1 MADPRTPESPE
12 DVLAALRSENARLR
26 ERASEAERRLQGVE
40 TELREIKQSGA
51 LRIGRLISRLLPGG
65 LKHRLYDRFRR
76 AEPLR
81 SEETVA
87 SAPRTEP
94 GSAAAPIRFSVI
106 VPVYGHARHLPAML
120 DSLLGQ
126 TRKPEE
132 IILVDDASPE
142 PEVSEILGRVDGR
155 QGVRV
160 LRNER
165 NLGISG
171 TTNRG
176 IAAAGGT
183 HLAFVDCDDLLE
195 PRALE
200 EVEALLVSQPGLDF
214 VYTDRIDIDADGHE
228 LQRWHFA
235 ERAARPPLAEL
246 REGMFTSHL
255 KVVSAAALR
264 EVGLFKSRYD
274 LTQDYDLSLRLAERG
289 HLGHLPDAVYR
300 HRIHGSQQSQQQQL
314 RQEQALERIR
324 ADSVRRERLRSAIT
338 GPLVSVLLEE
348 DAHESD
354 VRQTRASLERME
366 GRWEIASGGR
376 LRGDYVLRLV
386 PGARFGDPGAL
397 PRMLERLEES
407 PELAGCCAK
416 VVHQGW
422 VLSSGGYRRAGT
434 EGFTVFGLEQQGKAA
449 GDLSTLV
456 ESRCDWLP
464 RGASLWRRDIA
475 GRFAP
480 AAGIVRALQAQEL
493 VLRLQA
499 AGLEVGTCPTV
510 ELEWNGHPGADDPAR
525 ILDSLRAI
533 HREHG
538 VLIQDDTLLRAIGWD
553 PRALAEIRARLLRS
567 G

>member
-1 MADPRTPESPE
+1 VADPRTPESPE
-12 DVLAALRSENARLR
+12 DLLAALRSENARLR
-26 ERASEAERRLQGVE
+26 ERASEAERRLERVE

-51 LRIGRLISRLLPGG
+51 LRIGRLISRLLPGW

-76 AEPLR
+76 PEPLR
-81 SEETVA
+81 SEETVPL
-87 SAPRTEP
+87 APRP
-94 GSAAAPIRFSVI
+94 GPGAQAAPIRFSVV

-120 DSLLGQ
+120 ESLLGQ
-126 TRKPEE
+126 TRQPEE
-132 IILVDDASPE
+132 IILVDDASPD
-142 PEVSEILGRVDGR
+142 PAVSDILARVAGR

-165 NLGISG
+165 NLGISA

-176 IAAAGGT
+176 IATAGGT

-195 PRALE
+195 PRALA
-200 EVEALLVSQPGLDF
+200 EVEALLLSRPDLDF

-228 LQRWHFA
+228 LQRWQFA

-289 HLGHLPDAVYR
+289 RLGYLPDAVYR

-324 ADSVRRERLRSAIT
+324 ADSTRRERLRSAT
-338 GPLVSVLLEE
+338 AGPLVSVLLEE
-348 DAHESD
+348 GAHESD
-354 VRQTRASLERME
+354 VRQTRASLEGME
-366 GRWEIASGGR
+366 GRWEIGSGGR
-376 LRGDYVLRLV
+376 LRSDYVLRLV
-386 PGARFGDPGAL
+386 PGARFTDPGGLA
-397 PRMLERLEES
+397 RMLERLEES

-416 VVHQGW
+416 VVRQGW
-422 VLSSGGYRRAGT
+422 VLSSGGYRRAAA
-434 EGFTVFGLEQQGKAA
+434 EGFTEFGLEQQGKAA
-449 GDLSTLV
+449 GDLSTLL

-464 RGASLWRRDIA
+464 RGASLWRRDVA
-475 GRFAP
+475 LRFAP
-480 AAGIVRALQAQEL
+480 AASLVRALQAQEL
-493 VLRLQA
+493 AIRLQA
-499 AGLEVGTCPTV
+499 VGLEVGTSPTV

-525 ILDSLRAI
+525 ILESLRAI

-538 VLIQDDTLLRAIGWD
+538 VLVENAALLRALGWD
-553 PRALAEIRARLLRS
+553 PRELAEIRARILRA

>member
-1 MADPRTPESPE
+1 MTDGPATNPGDEAE
-12 DVLAALRSENARLR
+12 GLRQENARLR
-26 ERASEAERRLQGVE
+26 ERAFAAEQRANHLEV
-40 TELREIKQSGA
+40 ELREIKQSGA

-76 AEPLR
+76 PEPLR
-81 SEETVA
+81 SEEPVA
-87 SAPRTEP
+87 QAPRP
-94 GSAAAPIRFSVI
+94 GPSAAAAPIRFSVV
-106 VPVYGHARHLPAML
+106 VPVYDHARHLPAML

-126 TRKPEE
+126 TRQPEE

-142 PEVSEILGRVDGR
+142 PEVSAILARVAGRP
-155 QGVRV
+155 GVRV
-160 LRNER
+160 LCNEK
-165 NLGISG
+165 NLGISA

-176 IAAAGGT
+176 IAVASGT
-183 HLAFVDCDDLLE
+183 YLAFVDCDDLLE
-195 PRALE
+195 PRALA
-200 EVEALLVSQPGLDF
+200 EVEALLLSRPDLEF

-289 HLGHLPDAVYR
+289 RLGHLPDAVYR
-300 HRIHGSQQSQQQQL
+300 HRIHGTQQSQQQQL

-324 ADSVRRERLRSAIT
+324 ADSIRRERLRSAT
-338 GPLVSVLLEE
+338 AAPLVSVQLEE
-348 DAHESD
+348 GAPESD
-354 VRQTRASLERME
+354 VRHTRASLERLE
-366 GRWEIASGGR
+366 GRWEIASGER

-397 PRMLERLEES
+397 ARMLERLEES
-407 PELAGCCAK
+407 PELAGCSAK
-416 VVHQGW
+416 VVHQGV
-422 VLSSGGYRRAGT
+422 VLSSGGYRRAST
-434 EGFTVFGLEQQGKAA
+434 EGFTVFGLEEQGKAA

-456 ESRCDWLP
+456 EARCHWLP
-464 RGASLWRRDIA
+464 RGASLWRRDVA
-475 GRFAP
+475 LRFAP
-480 AAGIVRALQAQEL
+480 AARLVRALQAQE
-493 VLRLQA
+493 VALRLQA

-510 ELEWNGHPGADDPAR
+510 ELEWSGHPGADDPAR
-525 ILDSLRAI
+525 ILDSLRTI
-533 HREHG
+533 HREQG
-538 VLIQDDTLLRAIGWD
+538 VLVQDAALLRALGWD
-553 PRALAEIRARLLRS
+553 PQELAQIRARILRS

>member
-1 MADPRTPESPE
+1 MADPRTPELPE

-26 ERASEAERRLQGVE
+26 ERASEAERRLRRVE

-51 LRIGRLISRLLPGG
+51 LRIGRLISGLLPGG

-76 AEPLR
+76 PEPLR
-81 SEETVA
+81 SEEPVA
-87 SAPRTEP
+87 RPLPLEP
-94 GSAAAPIRFSVI
+94 GVAAAPIRFSVV

-126 TRKPEE
+126 TRRPEE

-142 PEVSEILGRVDGR
+142 PDVSEILGRVDGR
-155 QGVRV
+155 QRVRV
-160 LRNER
+160 LRNEK
-165 NLGISG
+165 NLGISA

-176 IAAAGGT
+176 IAVAGGT

-195 PRALE
+195 PRALA
-200 EVEALLVSQPGLDF
+200 EVEALLLSRPDLEF
-214 VYTDRIDIDADGHE
+214 VYTDRIDIDAEGHE
-228 LQRWHFA
+228 LQRWSFT
-235 ERAARPPLAEL
+235 ERAARPPLPEL

-289 HLGHLPDAVYR
+289 RLGHLADAVYR
-300 HRIHGSQQSQQQQL
+300 HRIHGGQQSQQQQL
-314 RQEQALERIR
+314 RQEQVLERIR
-324 ADSVRRERLRSAIT
+324 ADSIRRERLRSPSSA
-338 GPLVSVLLEE
+338 PLVSVLLEE
-348 DAHESD
+348 DAHASD
-354 VRQTRASLERME
+354 VRQTRASLDGIE
-366 GRWEIASGGR
+366 GRWELASAGR
-376 LRGDYVLRLV
+376 LRGDYVMRLV
-386 PGARFGDPGAL
+386 PGARLGDPGAL
-397 PRMLERLEES
+397 ARMLERMEES

-422 VLSSGGYRRAGT
+422 VLSSGGYRRSAP

-464 RGASLWRRDIA
+464 RGASLWRRDVA
-475 GRFAP
+475 LRLAP
-480 AAGIVRALQAQEL
+480 AAGLVRALQAQEL
-493 VLRLQA
+493 ALRLQA

-525 ILDSLRAI
+525 ILESLRAI

-538 VLIQDDTLLRAIGWD
+538 VLIQDDTLLRALGWD
-553 PRALAEIRARLLRS
+553 PRALADIRARILRS

>member
-1 MADPRTPESPE
+1 
-12 DVLAALRSENARLR
+12 
-26 ERASEAERRLQGVE
+26 
-40 TELREIKQSGA
+40 
-51 LRIGRLISRLLPGG
+51 
-65 LKHRLYDRFRR
+65 
-76 AEPLR
+76 
-81 SEETVA
+81 
-87 SAPRTEP
+87 
-94 GSAAAPIRFSVI
+94 
-106 VPVYGHARHLPAML
+106 ML

-126 TRKPEE
+126 TRRPEE

-142 PEVSEILGRVDGR
+142 REVSEILRRVDGR

-160 LRNER
+160 LLNER

-176 IAAAGGT
+176 IAVASGT
-183 HLAFVDCDDLLE
+183 YLAFVDCDDLLE
-195 PRALE
+195 PRALA
-200 EVEALLVSQPGLDF
+200 EVEALLISRPDLEF

-228 LQRWHFA
+228 RQRWHFA

-264 EVGLFKSRYD
+264 EVGLFKPRYD

-300 HRIHGSQQSQQQQL
+300 HRIHESQQSQQQQL

-324 ADSVRRERLRSAIT
+324 ADSVRRERLRSAT
-338 GPLVSVLLEE
+338 AAPWVSVLLEE
-348 DAHESD
+348 DAPEAD
-354 VRQTRASLERME
+354 VRQTCASLEGME

-386 PGARFGDPGAL
+386 PGARFADPGAL
-397 PRMLERLEES
+397 ARMLERLEES

-422 VLSSGGYRRAGT
+422 VLSSGGDRRAAT
-434 EGFTVFGLEQQGKAA
+434 EGFTVFGLRQQGKAA
-449 GDLSTLV
+449 GDLSTLL

-464 RGASLWRRDIA
+464 RGASLWRRDVA
-475 GRFAP
+475 LRFAP
-480 AAGIVRALQAQEL
+480 VAGLVRALQAQEL
-493 VLRLQA
+493 ALRLQA

-510 ELEWNGHPGADDPAR
+510 EVEWNGHPGADDPAR

-538 VLIQDDTLLRAIGWD
+538 VLVQDAALLRALGWD
-553 PRALAEIRARLLRS
+553 PQELAQIRARILRS